1 MGNTVTQDGFK
12 RKLAAILSADV
23 EGYSRLMGQDEEQT
37 IRTLTSYRTAI
48 SDIVGQYRGRVV
60 DSPGDN
66 ILAEFGSV
74 VDAVESAVQIQTEL
88 AQRNA
93 EIPMDKRMQFRIG
106 VNLGDVVEEEGRI
119 YGDGVNIAARVESMA
134 DAGGISISGRVYDQV
149 ENKLEWRY
157 DFLGEK
163 QVKNISRPIR
173 VYNLLM
179 KPKSSSDVASKERMA
194 FPLPDKPSIAV
205 LPFDNMS
212 GNPEQEYIGD
222 GISESIISALAI
234 SPDMLVIARN
244 STFVYKGKPVK
255 VQQIAED
262 LGVRYV
268 LEGSFLT
275 AGDRIRIT
283 AQLVDALSGHHA
295 WTEQYDREMQDFF
308 DLLDD
313 ISKQIAIELQVELT
327 SGDTLRSM
335 SKTRNFKAWANN
347 VKGLRY
353 FLKYTEENNMQARKS
368 FEIAIKLDPDFA
380 GAIAM
385 LVKTYLM
392 SVIWGWSKS
401 PLEDFTRCEELT
413 QKAKELDENISIVYT
428 ASALLR
434 LIKLDH
440 KKSIEEA
447 KRAITLS
454 PNDPWSYVVL
464 AWAKHYNGNFQ
475 EAVSLCEKI
484 ERLSPYRPSVYL
496 MATGVSYRGVGKYD
510 EAIAIF
516 NDLLSRAQKGEFNPL
531 LAHQYLI
538 STYAM
543 QGNMSKALYHAA
555 ELLKINPN
563 YSLKIFRFANLYKN
577 PKHFEPL
584 IDALRKAGIPDTPP
598 KSDSM

>member
-1 MGNTVTQDGFK
+1 MADEGFK
-12 RKLAAILSADV
+12 RKLTAILSADV
-23 EGYSRLMGQDEEQT
+23 EGCSRLMGQNEERT

-48 SDIVGQYRGRVV
+48 SEIIQQYRGRVV
-60 DSPGDN
+60 DTPGDN

-74 VDAVESAVQIQTEL
+74 VDAVKSAVKIQTEL
-88 AQRNA
+88 FERNA
-93 EIPMDKRMQFRIG
+93 ELPMEQRMQFRIG
-106 VNLGDVVEEEGRI
+106 INLGDVVEEEGRI
-119 YGDGVNIAARVESMA
+119 YGDGINIAARVEKMA
-134 DAGGISISGRVYDQV
+134 DAGGICISGRVYDQV
-149 ENKLEWRY
+149 ENKLEWHY
-157 DFLGEK
+157 DYLGEQK
-163 QVKNISRPIR
+163 AKNISRPIR

-179 KPKSSSDVASKERMA
+179 KPESSSVIASEERMA
-194 FPLPDKPSIAV
+194 FPLQEMPSIAV

-212 GNPEQEYIGD
+212 GDPKQEYIGD

-268 LEGSFLT
+268 LEGSFIT
-275 AGDRIRIT
+275 TGNRIRIT

-295 WTEQYDREMQDFF
+295 WTEQYDRDMQDFF
-308 DLLDD
+308 NLLDD

-327 SGDTLRSM
+327 SGDTLRSI

-347 VKGLRY
+347 VKGLKY
-353 FLKYTEENNMQARKS
+353 FFRFTEEYNMQARKY

-385 LVKTYLM
+385 LVYIYLM
-392 SVIWGWSKS
+392 SVVWGWSKS
-401 PLEDFTRCEELT
+401 PLEDFKRCEELT
-413 QKAKELDENISIVYT
+413 QKAKELDENLSIVY
-428 ASALLR
+428 AAAALLR

-440 KKSIEEA
+440 KKSIEES
-447 KRAITLS
+447 KRAITLG
-454 PNDPWSYVVL
+454 PNDPWNYCTL
-464 AWAKHYNGNFQ
+464 AFAKYFNGDFQ

-496 MATGVSYRGVGKYD
+496 MVTGLSYRGVGKYD

-516 NDLLSRAQKGEFNPL
+516 NDLLSRAQKGEYNPL
-531 LAHQYLI
+531 IAHQYLI

-543 QGNMSKALYHAA
+543 EGNMSKARYHAA
-555 ELLKINPN
+555 ELLKINPD
-563 YSLKIFRFANLYKN
+563 YSLEDYRTVTFYKN
-577 PKHFEPL
+577 PKHLEPIL
-584 IDALRKAGIPDTPP
+584 DALRKAGIPDTSPE
-598 KSDSM
+598 KSLL